1 MAEESFKEYGKEE
14 AISLLYEGSGFDM
27 VGNPSFEPA
36 PGSDVVWSSRLFV
49 EGIDFDLTYFPLKH
63 LGYKCAS
70 AVAGEIYALMAHPKS
85 LSIRLGVS
93 AKLDFSHI
101 RDLWSGVVSAAKEHG
116 FKAVDLDLV
125 PSPNG
130 LTVSV
135 SAGGERLKLT
145 RGRTVKARSKDLVCV
160 SGSLGAAYLGQQIL
174 EREKRQFEKGTDDSE
189 QPDLE
194 KYKML
199 IGSYL
204 KPEIPAGAVARLEE
218 TGIYP
223 SNGYLV
229 SHGLSDALKRLVRDS
244 GLGVKVYADKIPFEG
259 NSFAFGKEMDIDPIS
274 AAMNGGDDFRL
285 LFTIPI
291 LSAEKFR
298 REFQTFD
305 IIGHLAQ
312 PEVGAVLVTPDGV
325 ELPVKAQGWKN
336 DRDLDVVD

>member
-14 AISLLYEGSGFDM
+14 ALSLLFEGTGLVRTD
-27 VGNPSFEPA
+27 NPAFEPA
-36 PGSDVVWSSRLFV
+36 PGGLVVSAVRMFV

-63 LGYKCAS
+63 LGYKCVC
-70 AVAGEIYALMAHPKS
+70 AVAGEIHASMARPRVLS
-85 LSIRLGVS
+85 LRLGLS
-93 AKLDFSHI
+93 SKLDFGHV
-101 RDLWSGVVSAAKEHG
+101 RELWSGAVTAVKEHG
-116 FKAVDLDLV
+116 FQSVGLDLT

-130 LTVSV
+130 LTISV
-135 SAGGERLKLT
+135 SAIGEEAKLT
-145 RGRTVKARSKDLVCV
+145 KGRRVRARSKDLVCV

-174 EREKRQFEKGTDDSE
+174 EREKRSFEKTKDDSS

-204 KPEIPAGAVARLEE
+204 KPEIPSGVVPRLEE
-218 TGIYP
+218 AGIYP
-223 SNGYLV
+223 SHGYLV
-229 SHGLSDALKRLVRDS
+229 SHGLSDTLKRLVRDS

-312 PEVGAVLVTPDGV
+312 PEVGAVLVTPEGV
-325 ELPVKAQGWKN
+325 ELPVKAQGWN
-336 DRDLDVVD
+336 NEE

>member
-14 AISLLYEGSGFDM
+14 AIELLFEGSGFARTEQT
-27 VGNPSFEPA
+27 VFETA
-36 PGSDVVWSSRLFV
+36 PGSMVVSASRFFV

-70 AVAGEIYALMAHPKS
+70 AVTGELYASLAHPKT
-85 LSIRLGVS
+85 LSVRLGLS
-93 AKLDFSHI
+93 AKLDFSHV
-101 RDLWSGVVSAAKEHG
+101 RELWSGVVAAAKEHG
-116 FKAVDLDLV
+116 YKSLDLDLV

-130 LTVSV
+130 LAISM
-135 SAGGERLKLT
+135 SAVGEELKLT
-145 RGRTVKARSKDLVCV
+145 RGRKMKARSKDLVCV

-174 EREKRQFEKGTDDSE
+174 EREKRNFEKTTDDSA

-194 KYKML
+194 RYKML

-204 KPEIPAGAVARLEE
+204 KPEIPSSAVERLEE
-218 TGIYP
+218 VEIYP
-223 SNGYLV
+223 SHGYLV
-229 SHGLSDALKRLVRDS
+229 SHGLADTLKRLVRDS

-259 NSFAFGKEMDIDPIS
+259 NSFAFGKEMDIDPVS

-325 ELPVKAQGWKN
+325 ELPVKAQGWN
-336 DRDLDVVD
+336 NEE

>member
-1 MAEESFKEYGKEE
+1 MPEESFREYGKEE
-14 AISLLYEGSGFDM
+14 ALRLLFEGTGFERHEHIC
-27 VGNPSFEPA
+27 FEPS
-36 PGSDVVWSSRLFV
+36 PGSHVISVSGV
-49 EGIDFDLTYFPLKH
+49 YEEGIDFDLTYFPLKH
-63 LGYKCAS
+63 LGYKYAS
-70 AVAGEIYALMAHPKS
+70 VAAGEIYAAMAHPRL
-85 LSIRLGVS
+85 LSVRLGIS

-101 RDLWSGVVSAAKEHG
+101 RDLWSGVVVAAKEHG
-116 FKAVDLDLV
+116 FQSVELDLV

-130 LTVSV
+130 LLVGI
-135 SAGGERLKLT
+135 SATGERFKLT
-145 RGRTVKARSKDLVCV
+145 HGRTVKARSKDLVCV
-160 SGSLGAAYLGQQIL
+160 SGSLGAAFLGQQIL
-174 EREKRQFEKGTDDSE
+174 EREKRNFEKTKDDSS

-204 KPEIPAGAVARLEE
+204 KPEIPSGLVGHLEDV
-218 TGIYP
+218 GIYP

-229 SHGLSDALKRLVRDS
+229 THGLSDTLRKLVRDT

-259 NSFAFGKEMDIDPIS
+259 NSFASGKEMDIDPVS

-298 REFQTFD
+298 RDFQTFD

-325 ELPVKAQGWKN
+325 ELPVKAQGWRN
-336 DRDLDVVD
+336 EE

>member
-14 AISLLYEGSGFDM
+14 AIALLYESAGIDRVS
-27 VGNPSFEPA
+27 NPSFEPA
-36 PGSDVVWSSRLFV
+36 SGSEIVSSSRLFV

-70 AVAGEIYALMAHPKS
+70 AAAGEIYAAMGHPRS
-85 LSIRLGVS
+85 LAIRLGVS
-93 AKLDFSHI
+93 AKLDFGHI
-101 RDLWSGVVSAAKEHG
+101 KDLWSGVTVAMREHG
-116 FKAVDLDLV
+116 FKTVDLDLV

-130 LTVSV
+130 LTIAV
-135 SAGGERLKLT
+135 SANGERLKLT
-145 RGRTVKARSKDLVCV
+145 KGRTVKARSKDLVCV

-174 EREKRQFEKGTDDSE
+174 EREKRGFENTADDSS

-194 KYKML
+194 KYMML

-218 TGIYP
+218 VGIYP
-223 SNGYLV
+223 SLGFLV
-229 SHGLSDALKRLVRDS
+229 SHGLSDSLKRLVRDS

-259 NSFAFGKEMDIDPIS
+259 NSFAFGKEMDIDPVS

-285 LFTIPI
+285 LFVIPI

-305 IIGHLAQ
+305 IIGHMAQ

-325 ELPVKAQGWKN
+325 ELPVKAQGWSGE
-336 DRDLDVVD
+336 RDL

>member
-1 MAEESFKEYGKEE
+1 MPEESFREYGKEE
-14 AISLLYEGSGFDM
+14 ALRLLFEGSGFERNEHI
-27 VGNPSFEPA
+27 GFEPA
-36 PGSDVVWSSRLFV
+36 PGSQVVSFSGV
-49 EGIDFDLTYFPLKH
+49 YQEGIDFDLTYFPLKH
-63 LGYKCAS
+63 LGYKFAS
-70 AVAGEIYALMAHPKS
+70 VAAGNIYSAMAHPRL
-85 LSIRLGVS
+85 LSVRLGIS
-93 AKLDFSHI
+93 AKLDFNHI
-101 RDLWSGVVSAAKEHG
+101 RDLWSGVTVAAREHG
-116 FKAVDLDLV
+116 FKSVDLDLV

-130 LTVSV
+130 LAVSI
-135 SAGGERLKLT
+135 SATGERLKLT

-160 SGSLGAAYLGQQIL
+160 SGSLGAAFLGQQIL
-174 EREKRQFEKGTDDSE
+174 EREKRNFEKTKDDTS

-204 KPEIPAGAVARLEE
+204 KPEIPSGLVSHLEE
-218 TGIYP
+218 VEIYP

-229 SHGLSDALKRLVRDS
+229 THGLSDTLKKLVRDT

-259 NSFAFGKEMDIDPIS
+259 NSFASGKEMDIDPIS
-274 AAMNGGDDFRL
+274 AAMNGGDDFRI

-312 PEVGAVLVTPDGV
+312 TDVGAVLVTPDGV
-325 ELPVKAQGWKN
+325 ELPVKAQGWKEES
-336 DRDLDVVD
+336 DL

>member
-14 AISLLYEGSGFDM
+14 AIVLLFEGTGFDREEK
-27 VGNPSFEPA
+27 PAFEAA
-36 PGSDVVWSSRLFV
+36 PGSTVVNASRFFL

-63 LGYKCAS
+63 LGYKC
-70 AVAGEIYALMAHPKS
+70 VAALAGDIYASMAHPRT
-85 LSIRLGVS
+85 LSVKLGLS
-93 AKLDFSHI
+93 AKLDFSHV
-101 RDLWSGVVSAAKEHG
+101 RELWSGVVTAAREHG
-116 FKAVDLDLV
+116 VKSLDLDLV

-130 LTVSV
+130 LSV
-135 SAGGERLKLT
+135 CISAVGEEFKLT

-174 EREKRQFEKGTDDSE
+174 EREKRSFEKTVDDSS

-204 KPEIPAGAVARLEE
+204 KPEVPNGVVDRLEE
-218 TGIYP
+218 VGIYP
-223 SNGYLV
+223 SHGYLV

-298 REFQTFD
+298 RDFQTFD

-312 PEVGAVLVTPDGV
+312 PEVGAVLVTPEGV
-325 ELPVKAQGWKN
+325 ELPVKAQGWRN
-336 DRDLDVVD
+336 EE

>member
-14 AISLLYEGSGFDM
+14 AIVLLFEGTGFDREEK
-27 VGNPSFEPA
+27 PSFEAA
-36 PGSDVVWSSRLFV
+36 PGSTVVNASRFFL

-63 LGYKCAS
+63 LGYKY
-70 AVAGEIYALMAHPKS
+70 VAALAGDIYASMAHPRT
-85 LSIRLGVS
+85 LSVKLGLS
-93 AKLDFSHI
+93 AKLDFSHV
-101 RDLWSGVVSAAKEHG
+101 RELWSGVVAAAREHG
-116 FKAVDLDLV
+116 FKSLDLDLV

-130 LTVSV
+130 LSV
-135 SAGGERLKLT
+135 CISAVGEEFKLT

-160 SGSLGAAYLGQQIL
+160 SGSLGAAFLGQQIL
-174 EREKRQFEKGTDDSE
+174 EREKRTFEKTTDDSS

-204 KPEIPAGAVARLEE
+204 KPEVPNGVVDRLEE
-218 TGIYP
+218 VGIYP
-223 SNGYLV
+223 SHGYLV

-298 REFQTFD
+298 RDFQTFD

-312 PEVGAVLVTPDGV
+312 PEVGAVLVTPEGV
-325 ELPVKAQGWKN
+325 ELPVKAQGWRN
-336 DRDLDVVD
+336 EE